1 MPKNSPPNGD
11 SQIGSEPS
19 GTQPKSKQT
28 GAPRSC
34 SPGLYLVATP
44 IGNARDITLRALD
57 VLEAADY
64 IACEDTRV
72 SGKLMSIHGIRKS
85 LIAYHE
91 HNADKVRP
99 RLIEDLEKGKT
110 VALISDAGT
119 PLISDPGFKLVR
131 ACHEKGLPVYP
142 LPGASSVMAALVIA
156 GLPTDRFLFAG
167 FSPAKQGARR
177 TFLEDLK
184 TIDAT
189 LVLFESAKR
198 IAACLADAA
207 DVLGERE
214 ATVCR
219 ELTKL
224 YEQTR
229 NGTLAELASQY
240 GEEATPKGEIVLV
253 IGPPGKAAPLDQDSI
268 DSQLLKALTQYKINE
283 AAALVAGATGLTKRD
298 LYQRALELKKDRD
311 Q

>member
-1 MPKNSPPNGD
+1 
-11 SQIGSEPS
+11 
-19 GTQPKSKQT
+19 
-28 GAPRSC
+28 
-34 SPGLYLVATP
+34 LVATP

-57 VLEAADY
+57 ILQAADY

-72 SGKLMSIHGIRKS
+72 SGKLMAIHGIKKP

-99 RLIEDLEKGKT
+99 KLIEDLENGKT

-131 ACHEKGLPVYP
+131 DCREKGLPLYP
-142 LPGASSVMAALVIA
+142 LPGASSVMAALVLA

-167 FSPAKQGARR
+167 FLPAKQVARQN
-177 TFLEDLK
+177 FLEDLK
-184 TIDAT
+184 GIDST

-207 DVLGERE
+207 QVLGERE

-224 YEQTR
+224 YEEAR
-229 NGTLAELASQY
+229 NGSLAELAAHY
-240 GEEATPKGEIVLV
+240 AEAPTPKGEIVLV
-253 IGPPGKAAPLDQDSI
+253 IGPPGESAPLDQEAI
-268 DSQLLKALTQYKINE
+268 DSQLIKALAQYKVKE

-298 LYQRALELKKDRD
+298 LYQRALELKKDA
-311 Q
+311 